1 MSNINFIDFW
11 DDDVVIPSVRIFH
24 RHPSFKEKLL
34 MVIWLM
40 SDDFNIVKIHLMMTL
55 VDMAHNFGI
64 FIEHQNSL
72 FCSHLHLQWSFCLA
86 IVHKIALSAIDFVH
100 YSRRWMVGF
109 IRCLSTKRLFWCSIK
124 IPKLQ
129 AMSTTVI
136 IRWTLTMLKSLHG
149 HEPNYHQQLFLE
161 AWVSVKDTNA
171 GNDHIVIPD
180 VYKCLACF

>member
-1 MSNINFIDFW
+1 M
-11 DDDVVIPSVRIFH
+11 VIPRVHIFH

-72 FCSHLHLQWSFCLA
+72 FVLRHLHLQWSFCLA

-100 YSRRWMVGF
+100 YSKDGWSVLHWWIMLLWSWKNAVDGVLQLVQFLADLEEYLR
-109 IRCLSTKRLFWCSIK
+109 STVKAEHSRNGWFRE
-124 IPKLQ
+124 
-129 AMSTTVI
+129 VD
-136 IRWTLTMLKSLHG
+136 
-149 HEPNYHQQLFLE
+149 NY
-161 AWVSVKDTNA
+161 KM
-171 GNDHIVIPD
+171 P
-180 VYKCLACF
+180 